1 MLSRSRAIDGVLT
14 CTTVCGSA
22 HTFFSVRI
30 AGSVKIFESTCTI
43 TIHRDRRGVLLKL
56 SAATVDTSNCGSL
69 CGSPGI
75 SCCSTS
81 LTTPLSLPTSSTSN
95 SRPPDGGMSVGRS
108 LHEASNMAVAQ
119 AMSNTDVQ
127 CVFFMTECLI
137 LCQRLYSLILPRTF
151 RSVLS
156 SPQAAKISS
165 PRLARMVV

>member
-1 MLSRSRAIDGVLT
+1 MYHHDTPRQAQRALEVVGRYCGHIELWLTLWQSR
-14 CTTVCGSA
+14 
-22 HTFFSVRI
+22 H
-30 AGSVKIFESTCTI
+30 
-43 TIHRDRRGVLLKL
+43 VLLQHV
-56 SAATVDTSNCGSL
+56 SHDTAVVAYEQYVEQPATGW
-69 CGSPGI
+69 
-75 SCCSTS
+75 
-81 LTTPLSLPTSSTSN
+81 
-95 SRPPDGGMSVGRS
+95 GMSVGRS